1 MAQKI
6 QNMML
11 EKRMKIKTNKI
22 TVKQKKRHNEKRSNR
37 HSSPNVFPTNLI
49 KLKTELLGM

>member
-11 EKRMKIKTNKI
+11 EKRMEIKTNKI

-37 HSSPNVFPTNLI
+37 HSSPNVFPINLI
-49 KLKTELLGM
+49 KSKTEFLGM